1 MGLLHLLEQ
10 YNEQL
15 IYSLPNIR
23 LFRGNDYPLRNIDSR
38 VEFAQGLDQL
48 ANGVAA
54 ILLAVEDV
62 GVVE

>member
-23 LFRGNDYPLRNIDSR
+23 LFRWNDYPLRNIDSR

-48 ANGVAA
+48 ANSVAA